1 MKSIDLKDLS
11 KNDFKKKLDSFFWE
25 MMKKDIKCFEL
36 LIDINP
42 ELNKI
47 VDDMVKEYGFEIDD
61 ISDDSIIIFNE

>member
-42 ELNKI
+42 ELSKI

>member
-61 ISDDSIIIFNE
+61 ISDD